1 MVGNWQ
7 SMLDALR
14 AWLLR
19 RGRRRED
26 ADDLVQEAWLR
37 YAVYQRDK
45 PVESPGAFLART
57 VQNLAISA
65 DRARSVRGEEVDVA
79 DVSLLDPAAD
89 LEATVLSRE
98 RLARLAERTQLLV
111 VTHSP
116 QVAARGAAHF
126 FIAKSSDGTVTRTGV
141 HALDETER
149 REEIARMLAGDTIT
163 EEARAAAL
171 ALMA

>member
-98 RLARLAERTQLLV
+98 RLARLEFCLSRLDDKSRAILLDVRLGGMSFSEAAEVHQLSV
-111 VTHSP
+111 S
-116 QVAARGAAHF
+116 
-126 FIAKSSDGTVTRTGV
+126 GV
-141 HALDETER
+141 EKN
-149 REEIARMLAGDTIT
+149 IARSTAQI
-163 EEARAAAL
+163 ARW
-171 ALMA
+171 MEGWRQ